1 MQCWINFGLK
11 GTFPSNAGLDKI
23 SKHLFAPTILCINN
37 SIDFYYDEFSILEIY
52 NYCWLNSIG
61 MLFVISLIKNS
72 QIASINY
79 ELHIIA
85 RVYSFSYSNKRFF
98 KICII
103 NGDVDL
109 SNYLR
114 TSNIL
119 CYGLV
124 SIYLHFSFELKFKS
138 DY

>member
-1 MQCWINFGLK
+1 M
-11 GTFPSNAGLDKI
+11 LD
-23 SKHLFAPTILCINN
+23 
-37 SIDFYYDEFSILEIY
+37 
-52 NYCWLNSIG
+52 
-61 MLFVISLIKNS
+61 VISLIKNS
-72 QIASINY
+72 QIASIIF
-79 ELHIIA
+79 ELHIKA
-85 RVYSFSYSNKRFF
+85 SVYSFSYSNRRFF
-98 KICII
+98 RICMI

-124 SIYLHFSFELKFKS
+124 SIYLHFSCELKFKR